1 MRHGLIEVVLPHVRD
16 DDLAARLGE
25 DLRLAEA
32 RAGPAARDECYLAFE
47 ICHVLVSFCFCLLL

>member
-32 RAGPAARDECYLAFE
+32 CAGPAARNECYLALKSVMCWSPF
-47 ICHVLVSFCFCLLL
+47 SFCLLL